1 MSAVLSD
8 AEVQQ
13 ALQKLPGWK
22 KNGNAIERNFQFAN
36 FVQAM
41 DFVNQIAE
49 AAEAVN
55 HHPDIHISYNQV
67 TLALV
72 SHDSGGVTQRDIR
85 MAGKINEL
93 APLRRPL
100 RKSHQNCGGRGCS
113 RQVDYARGSLI
124 VRVRCAAPTIPQCD
138 SMRLGC
144 DPVRSA
150 RSHSIPASAPAPRR
164 NSRDMARKLFLP
176 RSLSKNAPI
185 LPSPNTVSGTYHL
198 RIGRS
203 LSDPPWKYN

>member
-8 AEVQQ
+8 AELQQ
-13 ALQKLPGWK
+13 ALQKLPGWQ

-55 HHPDIHISYNQV
+55 HHPDIHISYNKV
-67 TLALV
+67 TMALV

-93 APLRRPL
+93 AP
-100 RKSHQNCGGRGCS
+100 S
-113 RQVDYARGSLI
+113 
-124 VRVRCAAPTIPQCD
+124 T
-138 SMRLGC
+138 
-144 DPVRSA
+144 
-150 RSHSIPASAPAPRR
+150 ASA
-164 NSRDMARKLFLP
+164 
-176 RSLSKNAPI
+176 
-185 LPSPNTVSGTYHL
+185 
-198 RIGRS
+198 
-203 LSDPPWKYN
+203 

>member
-8 AEVQQ
+8 AELQQ

-55 HHPDIHISYNQV
+55 HHPDIHISYNKV
-67 TLALV
+67 TMTLV

-93 APLRRPL
+93 AP
-100 RKSHQNCGGRGCS
+100 S
-113 RQVDYARGSLI
+113 
-124 VRVRCAAPTIPQCD
+124 T
-138 SMRLGC
+138 
-144 DPVRSA
+144 
-150 RSHSIPASAPAPRR
+150 ASA
-164 NSRDMARKLFLP
+164 
-176 RSLSKNAPI
+176 
-185 LPSPNTVSGTYHL
+185 
-198 RIGRS
+198 
-203 LSDPPWKYN
+203 

>member
-22 KNGNAIERNFQFAN
+22 KNGKAIERNFQFAN

-49 AAEAVN
+49 AAEVVN
-55 HHPDIHISYNQV
+55 HHPDIHISYNKV

-85 MAGKINEL
+85 MAEKINEL
-93 APLRRPL
+93 TP
-100 RKSHQNCGGRGCS
+100 S
-113 RQVDYARGSLI
+113 
-124 VRVRCAAPTIPQCD
+124 
-138 SMRLGC
+138 
-144 DPVRSA
+144 
-150 RSHSIPASAPAPRR
+150 PAS
-164 NSRDMARKLFLP
+164 
-176 RSLSKNAPI
+176 
-185 LPSPNTVSGTYHL
+185 T
-198 RIGRS
+198 
-203 LSDPPWKYN
+203 